1 MRFFKRQE
9 PAAEAELFM
18 KTAQQYLGYT
28 AELLGRT
35 VFGQKVGYDS
45 VPWAGAFVDVVA
57 REAGVQLP
65 AFTYTPSALAEFV
78 RQGNFSRE
86 PRPGAIAIFNFSS
99 NVGHAASP
107 FSMPHCGIV
116 VDVREFEE
124 TGRVI
129 TIEGNTTGAGP
140 HQQKDGVHQRI
151 RTINETLIFCH
162 PDFSGERRLTFNER
176 LMRLLDRGRTK
187 FNGEDI
193 SAIQDAEADP
203 QLLTIDKE
211 IRPGDRNRRIEI
223 IQLALAT
230 VTDLRGVQP
239 GKWDQ
244 VTAAACS
251 RYQRNIGRVGKDVTG
266 LPDRA
271 TLLRLSK
278 DTGLFVL
285 DNGSTIP

>member
-1 MRFFKRQE
+1 
-9 PAAEAELFM
+9 M

-28 AELLGRT
+28 SELLGRT

-45 VPWAGAFVDVVA
+45 TPWSGAFVDVVA
-57 REAGVQLP
+57 REAGVQMP

-78 RQGNFSRE
+78 RSGDFSRE
-86 PRPGAIAIFNFSS
+86 PRPGSIAIYNFSS
-99 NVGHAASP
+99 NIGNSTP

-116 VDVREFEE
+116 IDVREFSE
-124 TGRVI
+124 TGKFI
-129 TIEGNTTGAGP
+129 TVEGNITGAGP

-151 RTINETLIFCH
+151 RTINEALIFCH
-162 PDFSGERRLTFNER
+162 PVFDGRAGSRTFNER
-176 LMRLLDRGRTK
+176 LIQLLDRGRTK
-187 FNGEDI
+187 FNGEDV
-193 SAIQDAEADP
+193 SAIQDAARDP

-211 IRPGDRNRRIEI
+211 IRPGDRNRKIEI

-266 LPDRA
+266 LPDKA